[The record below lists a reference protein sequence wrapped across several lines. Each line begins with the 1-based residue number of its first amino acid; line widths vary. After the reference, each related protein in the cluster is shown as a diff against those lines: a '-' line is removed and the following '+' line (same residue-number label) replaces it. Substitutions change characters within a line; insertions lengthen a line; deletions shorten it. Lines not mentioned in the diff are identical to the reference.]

1 MAEALK
7 LTRRETMLLGLH
19 FLALFLIP
27 YLPRSV
33 LILTDYVVIRLV
45 LLAALIAS
53 AYVSPVMA
61 IATFVLIAFLFIQRN
76 ERKMAHLEQ
85 IMQQSTPES
94 PAIADIESPP
104 TAPAQPAFD
113 IPSVKAMQFMPQNDS
128 GDDSFK
134 PVAETIN
141 AKVPLPTE
149 QSNDGSQKAID
160 QLFEWVHPNLA
171 QEASP

>member
-1 MAEALK
+1 MASALK
-7 LTRRETMLLGLH
+7 LSRGETMFLGAH

-33 LILTDYVVIRLV
+33 LVLTDYIAVRIV
-45 LLAALIAS
+45 LLAVLIAS

-61 IATFVLIAFLFIQRN
+61 VATFVVLAFLFIQRN
-76 ERKMAHLEQ
+76 ERKVAHLSQ
-85 IMQQSTPES
+85 IMQQSTPDS
-94 PAIADIESPP
+94 PAIAGIVTPD
-104 TAPAQPAFD
+104 TAPEQPAFEE
-113 IPSVKAMQFMPQNDS
+113 PSVSSMPFMPQADS
-128 GDDSFK
+128 GDDAFK

-149 QSNDGSQKAID
+149 ESNEGSERAIE